1 VASRQKHSKNASK
14 YFENIIKLLLAMQN
28 FVINLFL
35 AAGIEKPQTNPQN
48 RVRIFKTITVDEKM
62 LLL

>member
-1 VASRQKHSKNASK
+1 
-14 YFENIIKLLLAMQN
+14 MQN